1 MGTKR
6 VTIADVAAR
15 AGVDAALVSKVL
27 NNKTGFSIRESTRQR
42 VHRAAAE
49 LSYRPSSAA
58 RSLRTAKTGAIG
70 VLLPTFTNPI
80 WPIIL
85 DAAEAEADR
94 RGYSL
99 LAGIA
104 GDAERGG
111 NRPSRFLDSAR
122 SGAVDGLLVA
132 STLDDADLTEGFE
145 RTPWL
150 HINRRPDVSRRH
162 LLLDDAAGVRLA
174 TQHLLG
180 LGHTRIAH
188 LSGPLDTDSGRRR
201 LDGFR
206 AAVDEA
212 GLEATAAIEAR
223 YDTTSGAHAMRQ
235 LLNTAPRPTGIVC
248 ANVAS
253 AAGAL
258 AEAAEAGIRVP
269 DEISV
274 VALHDI
280 GLARSFQPA
289 LTTVRMPLEELGR
302 RAVELLLDEDHT
314 ANIDEMISAPIELVQ
329 RSSTTRPPSEASY

>member
-1 MGTKR
+1 MSRKR

-15 AGVDAALVSKVL
+15 AGVDPGLVSKVL
-27 NNKTGFSIRESTRQR
+27 NHKTGFSIRDDTRAR
-42 VHRAAAE
+42 ILRSASE
-49 LSYRPSSAA
+49 LAYRPSGLA
-58 RSLRTAKTGAIG
+58 RSLRTSRTGAVG

-94 RGYSL
+94 RGYTL

-104 GDAERGG
+104 GESSGDDH
-111 NRPSRFLDSAR
+111 RPSRFLDLAKG
-122 SGAVDGLLVA
+122 GAVDGLLVA
-132 STLDDADLTEGFE
+132 SAIDDVHLVEGLE
-145 RTPWL
+145 SIPWL

-162 LLLDDAAGVRLA
+162 LLLDDAAGIAVA
-174 TQHLLG
+174 TRHLRG

-201 LDGFR
+201 RAGF
-206 AAVDEA
+206 AS
-212 GLEATAAIEAR
+212 ATADLGQDLPVVEAQ
-223 YDTTSGAHAMRQ
+223 YDVDSGRRAMNE
-235 LLNTAPRPTGIVC
+235 LLRLDPRPTGVVC

-258 AEAAEAGIRVP
+258 AAAVAAGVDIPR
-269 DEISV
+269 EMSV

-280 GLARSFQPA
+280 PWADSLHPA

-302 RAVELLLDEDHT
+302 RAVELLLELPSDVD
-314 ANIDEMISAPIELVQ
+314 IDEMIVGPIELVP
-329 RSSTTRPPSEASY
+329 RASTGPEPTTS